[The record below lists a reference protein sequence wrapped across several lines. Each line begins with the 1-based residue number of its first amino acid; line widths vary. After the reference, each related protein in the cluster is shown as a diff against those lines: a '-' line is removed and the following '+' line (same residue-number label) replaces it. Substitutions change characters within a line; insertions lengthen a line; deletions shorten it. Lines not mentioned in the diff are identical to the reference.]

1 MGVIRRM
8 ASNLQKPFMTHERNM
23 YLFFYDN
30 KVVYK
35 IPLNEEKH
43 ILDKILNLKV
53 LKNCIEIEISLKSS
67 KISKPLPDPMIP
79 SELR

>member
-8 ASNLQKPFMTHERNM
+8 LNNLAKPFMSHERNM

-43 ILDKILNLKV
+43 ILDKILGLKV
-53 LKNCIEIEISLKSS
+53 LKNCIEIEISLKPS
-67 KISKPLPDPMIP
+67 KISSPPP
-79 SELR
+79 ELR